1 MSEPFDW
8 NGMLTAILTEFGCQ
22 TGTIHRTVA
31 TDARTLELVCQA
43 GVPEALLPKINS
55 IPFGKGIAGAAAE
68 RAEPVELC
76 NLQADLGGVAKPDAR
91 QTGVAGSVAVPVFS
105 AAENRVVGTLG
116 IGKFTPHEF
125 SDVEKSRLADIAA
138 DIAVQFHR
146 NPLSG
151 G

>member
-55 IPFGKGIAGAAAE
+55 IPFGKGIAGA
-68 RAEPVELC
+68 
-76 NLQADLGGVAKPDAR
+76 
-91 QTGVAGSVAVPVFS
+91 TGIPSQVVDPAG
-105 AAENRVVGTLG
+105 
-116 IGKFTPHEF
+116 
-125 SDVEKSRLADIAA
+125 DVIRL
-138 DIAVQFHR
+138 R
-146 NPLSG
+146 P
-151 G
+151 

>member
-55 IPFGKGIAGAAAE
+55 IPFGKGIAGAAAGIAKILFVIFLILAIIAFFR
-68 RAEPVELC
+68 RA
-76 NLQADLGGVAKPDAR
+76 R
-91 QTGVAGSVAVPVFS
+91 
-105 AAENRVVGTLG
+105 
-116 IGKFTPHEF
+116 
-125 SDVEKSRLADIAA
+125 
-138 DIAVQFHR
+138 
-146 NPLSG
+146 
-151 G
+151 